1 MLNENIKADF
11 ILLQPAAHS
20 LGASL
25 SGWSWCGAWGK
36 CSGRENPGPRRLQA
50 VEAGQRGGL
59 WAGWAG
65 EHALVLREQA
75 GPAPQ
80 VPTVCKLGPVSTL
93 VPFRVRKG

>member
-1 MLNENIKADF
+1 MLSENIKADF

-36 CSGRENPGPRRLQA
+36 CSGRENPGPSRLQA
-50 VEAGQRGGL
+50 VEAGAERGSL
-59 WAGWAG
+59 GWQ
-65 EHALVLREQA
+65 ALVLREQA

>member
-1 MLNENIKADF
+1 MLSENIKADF

-36 CSGRENPGPRRLQA
+36 CSGRENPGPSRLQA
-50 VEAGQRGGL
+50 VEAGAERRSL
-59 WAGWAG
+59 GWQ
-65 EHALVLREQA
+65 ALVLREQA